1 MSGASYSDEPLYSL
15 GIALHPR
22 AAQLRMRR
30 ALYGHYRVPDGSAAP
45 ASPPDGAVS
54 FALRMQP
61 TPGAADDLWKLLGTG

>member
-15 GIALHPR
+15 GIALQPG

-30 ALYGHYRVPDGSAAP
+30 ALHGHYRVPDGSAAP

-54 FALRMQP
+54 FALRLQP
-61 TPGAADDLWKLLGTG
+61 TPGAADDLRKLLGTG